1 MAVRKR
7 VLFPVLIK
15 VSSTSLGFSLLLKLK
30 INFNK
35 DSIGSFQGG
44 CQEVRK
50 AFLWNSPG

>member
-1 MAVRKR
+1 
-7 VLFPVLIK
+7 
-15 VSSTSLGFSLLLKLK
+15 LKLK